1 VVAYGP
7 PAWEEVR
14 SGIPPKRRIKGGTAS
29 ESASLM
35 HFLVQVLARFAGARA
50 GFLRRK
56 TGVKGQGTGAG
67 GFASEGP
74 VSQRPHR
81 YGYLWTCFPGSFM
94 DTYGHFYG
102 RGQAWP
108 GSPIL
113 SLFSPPQRRS
123 GRPLGIAGGPRSGKR
138 VGSHGR
144 QEDSAQA
151 AISGRPGLVGRGF
164 NPGIR
169 PPTHSRQSISTAP
182 AALRFPPPNPT
193 DHQANNLPYQPRN
206 RFRLS
211 GRPWV
216 NRLFVR
222 APKISILR
230 CRLYPKRPAKD
241 HATADC
247 CAVGAPD
254 TALRLSDINPA
265 DSLITSEQTIG
276 TYLTAARVEVLSV
289 SQPWLLCC
297 RRSLQTCRI
306 VPIGHRAGRNQ

>member
-1 VVAYGP
+1 
-7 PAWEEVR
+7 
-14 SGIPPKRRIKGGTAS
+14 
-29 ESASLM
+29 
-35 HFLVQVLARFAGARA
+35 
-50 GFLRRK
+50 
-56 TGVKGQGTGAG
+56 
-67 GFASEGP
+67 
-74 VSQRPHR
+74 
-81 YGYLWTCFPGSFM
+81 M

-102 RGQAWP
+102 RGQARP

-138 VGSHGR
+138 VGSRGR
-144 QEDSAQA
+144 QEDSAQE

-230 CRLYPKRPAKD
+230 CRL
-241 HATADC
+241 
-247 CAVGAPD
+247 
-254 TALRLSDINPA
+254 SDINPA